1 MKKLKRE
8 IMGYKMMEMKNM
20 NNKKKKT
27 GKGINARMKRQNE
40 KIK

>member
-20 NNKKKKT
+20 NNKKKKNRERN
-27 GKGINARMKRQNE
+27 KCQDEKAKREN
-40 KIK
+40 